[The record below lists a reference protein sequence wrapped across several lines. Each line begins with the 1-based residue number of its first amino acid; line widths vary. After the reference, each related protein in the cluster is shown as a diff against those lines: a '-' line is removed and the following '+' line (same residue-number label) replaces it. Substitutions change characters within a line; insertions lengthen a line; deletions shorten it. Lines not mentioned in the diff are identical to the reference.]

1 MIVAWVVNILQFS
14 VWSSMIVANVVNIL
28 QLLVNYWRTVSVS
41 MYVSICV
48 ILLHILFVLPI
59 YPPAHTLKLQTY

>member
-1 MIVAWVVNILQFS
+1 
-14 VWSSMIVANVVNIL
+14 MIVANVVNIL